1 MLYMGDVD
9 DKARARLTTL
19 LIDLR
24 AEENISPI
32 VTQQLIR
39 QAQNAAGL
47 SDKARMDRLLRHYVK
62 GQSTWALRWS
72 VGGESELHSVNWSLD
87 RSPNACEAL
96 AWSESLEWAEVQTL
110 TRALSQYGL
119 IELDETGDSPIGV
132 VATVA
137 GRERVASVSQENPQR
152 RGQSDSNLSYLRRSI
167 RPNQTR
173 GKAVTGNLTPALSTS
188 SSATRRKFPAVTSS
202 STTMSTSGVKPW
214 SSRGRSVE

>member
-1 MLYMGDVD
+1 MAASNHVGQCYIWPNSPSTGYPRGNGSHYIDVDYSPRAGGQYSISFQARSMLYMGDVD

-62 GQSTWALRWS
+62 RSEHLGATVS

-87 RSPNACEAL
+87 RSPTACEAL

-137 GRERVASVSQENPQR
+137 GRERVASVSQEKPATP
-152 RGQSDSNLSYLRRSI
+152 
-167 RPNQTR
+167 RPI
-173 GKAVTGNLTPALSTS
+173 G
-188 SSATRRKFPAVTSS
+188 F
-202 STTMSTSGVKPW
+202 KP
-214 SSRGRSVE
+214 